1 MTKKALL
8 LVYIAVGLCISL
20 LMVTQLFWLRDSIVA
35 KQEQFDQ
42 SISVALESVVSDL
55 EKSETLFQIVNNLDA
70 KHDYT
75 FRNASSGIY
84 SLQKEKSLLNVN
96 ITDSTNMSQRFDE
109 LTDPTSVSLLM
120 NTLKAIDKKEQENN
134 TKDLAAKRFNY
145 KKVLVE
151 NIVEKIISIEVP
163 IEQRLNRELVD
174 STIRVNLQKNGLKMR
189 FDFAVR
195 DQKGNTVMSSTNGE
209 LYGSIYSKQLFPND
223 AVSAPYF
230 LVVSIPHRHSFVVRS
245 IGSIILASIILWF
258 LILGTFVYTIFII
271 VSQKKVAE
279 IKADF
284 VSNMTHE
291 LKTPIA
297 SITLAAEM
305 LADEK
310 VPETLKPGL
319 IKTIGQQSKQLTFL
333 VDRVLKMAMIEKRML
348 KYDYK
353 PLDVHELIQSVA
365 KGFDVQLMNRNAVL
379 SMSLKATNPIIY
391 ADVTHFSIVI
401 GNLIDNALKYTK
413 ENPII
418 RIETSNED
426 DQVVIKIKDNGIG
439 ISRDNYDRIFEQFYR
454 AHTGNVHDV
463 KGYGLGL
470 NYVQSVVQQHNGKIS
485 VKSLLNNGSTFI
497 VKLPVFNGSGEL

>member
-1 MTKKALL
+1 MTRKALL
-8 LVYIAVGLCISL
+8 VVYIAVGLCITL
-20 LMVTQLFWLRDSIVA
+20 LMVTQLLWLRDSIVA

-42 SISVALESVVSDL
+42 SISAALETVVSDL
-55 EKSETLFQIVNNLDA
+55 EKSETLFQIVNNLDS

-75 FRNASSGIY
+75 FRNARSGIY
-84 SLQKEKSLLNVN
+84 SLQKEKSLLDVN
-96 ITDSTNMSQRFDE
+96 ITDSATMSKRFDA
-109 LTDPTSVSLLM
+109 LTDPTSVSLLIS
-120 NTLKAIDKKEQENN
+120 TLKNIDRKEQSDN
-134 TKDLAAKRFNY
+134 TRDLASKRLNY

-151 NIVEKIISIEVP
+151 NIVEKIISIEIP
-163 IEQRLNRELVD
+163 IEQRLNKALVD
-174 STIRVNLQKNGLKMR
+174 STIRINLQKNGLQMR
-189 FDFAVR
+189 YNFAVR
-195 DQKGNTVMSSTNGE
+195 DQKGNTVIASDNGD
-209 LYGSIYSKQLFPND
+209 LLGSMYSKQLFPND

-245 IGSIILASIILWF
+245 IGSIIFASIILWL

-291 LKTPIA
+291 LKTPIS

-310 VPETLKPGL
+310 IPDTLRPNL
-319 IKTIGQQSKQLTFL
+319 IKTIAQQSKQLTFL
-333 VDRVLKMAMIEKRML
+333 VDRVLKMAMIEKRLL

-353 PLDVHELIQSVA
+353 PVDVHELIQSVA
-365 KGFDVQLMNRNAVL
+365 KGFEVQLMNRNAVL
-379 SMSLKATNPIIY
+379 SLSLNATNPVIN

-401 GNLIDNALKYTK
+401 GNLIDNALKYTR
-413 ENPII
+413 ETPII
-418 RIETSNED
+418 RIETSNESD
-426 DQVVIKIKDNGIG
+426 LLVIRVKDNGIG

-470 NYVQSVVQQHNGKIS
+470 NYVKSVVLQHNGKIS
-485 VKSLLNNGSTFI
+485 VKSALNSGSTFT
-497 VKLPVFNGSGEL
+497 VMLPVFNGSGEL